1 MKQIIVMVTVL
12 LMGYAGKSQTINGI
26 KMSELDKKYVIIRGT
41 QKGFSATKLTI
52 TLDFGQNDNI
62 WKANKT
68 MTVRDKEGKK
78 VVFLGIAD
86 ALNFLAKYGYKLNSA
101 IAVQG
106 VYEFIMER
114 METK

>member
-1 MKQIIVMVTVL
+1 MKKIIVITSIL
-12 LMGYAGKSQTINGI
+12 LMGYAGKAQTINGI
-26 KMSELDKKYVIIRGT
+26 KMSELDKKYVIIRGV

-62 WKANKT
+62 WKTNKT

-78 VVFLGIAD
+78 IVFLGMAD

-101 IAVQG
+101 IAIQG
-106 VYEFIMER
+106 VYEFIMEKT
-114 METK
+114 EI